1 LAKVTGLSRP
11 EAGVG
16 NQALVREEIA
26 MAPST
31 GSYIKLSLASALNPA

>member
-16 NQALVREEIA
+16 NQALVRENITIS
-26 MAPST
+26 PST
-31 GSYIKLSLASALNPA
+31 GSYIKLSLASALDPA